1 LAPRPDAEIEPALL
15 LDEVSAGYAD
25 VAVVHGF
32 SCRLAPGSITT
43 LIGGNGAGK
52 STLMRVIYGTCRWLG
67 GSIRFRGEPI
77 EHLPPWDRLARG
89 IGLVPQGRCNF
100 PAMSVLEN
108 LLMGCYTLPPA
119 RRAAAIERVTAL
131 FPMLGR
137 KRKALAGNLSGGE
150 QQVLEMAMVLSTEPS
165 LLLLDE
171 PSLGLSPKLQ
181 GEVFDTVREIAGAGV
196 TILMVEQN
204 VRGALLASDDAIV
217 LDLGR
222 KFLEGPAR
230 EVMVDPRIR
239 QAYLG
244 GTIATASDQ
253 PAA

>member
-1 LAPRPDAEIEPALL
+1 LAAPDVVLE
-15 LDEVSAGYAD
+15 LDGVSAGYGD
-25 VAVVHGF
+25 VTIVREF
-32 SCRLAPGSITT
+32 SCRLARGSITT

-52 STLMRVIYGTCRWLG
+52 STLMRAIYGTCRRFSG
-67 GSIRFRGEPI
+67 TIRFEGQPI
-77 EHLPPWDRLARG
+77 EGLGPWARLARG

-100 PAMSVLEN
+100 PRMSVREN
-108 LLMGCYTLPPA
+108 LLMGCYTLPAP
-119 RRAAAIERVTAL
+119 RHAAAIARVTGL
-131 FPMLGR
+131 FPVLGER
-137 KRKALAGNLSGGE
+137 REVPAGNLSGGE
-150 QQVLEMAMVLSTEPS
+150 QQLLEMAMVLVTAPR

-181 GEVFDTVREIAGAGV
+181 GALFEAVGAIARSGITV
-196 TILMVEQN
+196 LMVEQN
-204 VRGALLASDDAIV
+204 VRGALLISDTAIV

-244 GTIATASDQ
+244 GTIGQGTA
-253 PAA
+253 A

>member
-1 LAPRPDAEIEPALL
+1 LAAPEPILEIEGLR
-15 LDEVSAGYAD
+15 AGYGAVAILHD
-25 VAVVHGF
+25 V

-52 STLMRVIYGTCRWLG
+52 STLMRAIYGTCRHLG
-67 GSIRFRGEPI
+67 GAIRFKGAPI
-77 EHLPPWDRLARG
+77 ERLPPWQRLARG

-108 LLMGCYTLPPA
+108 LLMGCYTLPAA
-119 RRAAAIERVTAL
+119 RHAKAIERVTAA
-131 FPMLGR
+131 FPVLGH
-137 KRKALAGNLSGGE
+137 KRKTLAGNLSGGE
-150 QQVLEMAMVLSTEPS
+150 QQVLEMAMVMLTEPS

-171 PSLGLSPKLQ
+171 PSLGLSPKSQ
-181 GEVFDTVREIAGAGV
+181 DGVFETVRTIAAAGTTV
-196 TILMVEQN
+196 MMVEQN
-204 VRGALLASDDAIV
+204 VRGALLVSDTAIV

-230 EVMVDPRIR
+230 DVMVDPRIR

-244 GTIATASDQ
+244 GTIAEADAPGAPQ
-253 PAA
+253 